1 MPQTRLTSTAIL
13 TSYVKRIRQELMDK
27 IIDFID
33 FSGIRNQE
41 SFMQSVHVL
50 IILPYIGLR
59 KLLQATLCRFHILDK
74 IV

>member
-33 FSGIRNQE
+33 FSGIKNQE

-50 IILPYIGLR
+50 IILLYIGLR
-59 KLLQATLCRFHILDK
+59 KLLQATLFRF
-74 IV
+74 

>member
-1 MPQTRLTSTAIL
+1 
-13 TSYVKRIRQELMDK
+13 MDK

-59 KLLQATLCRFHILDK
+59 KLPQATLCRFHILDV

>member
-50 IILPYIGLR
+50 IILLYIGLR
-59 KLLQATLCRFHILDK
+59 KLLQATLFRF
-74 IV
+74 